1 MLDDLFTRGGPVL
14 FLLFL
19 LTFLIFIILVN
30 KYSFL
35 YFDRDLWLKEK
46 FKNFVKENPPS
57 SFSLKHVDNTF
68 IAGLKR
74 ISNENIK
81 LLDGLIGMC
90 PMIGLL
96 GTVYGMIEVFEVLS
110 FLGTGNPRAM
120 SSGVAKATIPTM
132 ASMVI
137 TLFGLY
143 FRQDLSYRI
152 DNYIKETKLLFKK
165 EGYSH

>member
-1 MLDDLFTRGGPVL
+1 M
-14 FLLFL
+14 
-19 LTFLIFIILVN
+19 
-30 KYSFL
+30 
-35 YFDRDLWLKEK
+35 
-46 FKNFVKENPPS
+46 
-57 SFSLKHVDNTF
+57 
-68 IAGLKR
+68 KR
-74 ISNENIK
+74 TSNSNIK

-137 TLFGLY
+137 TIISLY
-143 FRQDLSYRI
+143 FRQDITGRMSNFSSDLM
-152 DNYIKETKLLFKK
+152 KVFKQR
-165 EGYSH
+165 GYSY

>member
-1 MLDDLFTRGGPVL
+1 MLDELFIKGGPVL
-14 FLLFL
+14 YLLFFIS
-19 LTFLIFIILVN
+19 FLISYILVKKYIFIFIDKNKWSGEKLDNFII
-30 KYSFL
+30 K
-35 YFDRDLWLKEK
+35 
-46 FKNFVKENPPS
+46 NPPENIN
-57 SFSLKHVDNTF
+57 LKYVEKTF
-68 IAGLKR
+68 ISEMKR
-74 ISNENIK
+74 TSNENIK

-137 TLFGLY
+137 TIISLY
-143 FRQDLSYRI
+143 FRQDITGRI
-152 DNYIKETKLLFKK
+152 SNFSSNLMQDLKRR
-165 EGYSH
+165 GYSY